1 MQEEKEKNDL
11 VTRMDAEAPNP
22 SDSVSMMDQ
31 HYTNETPLLNQDPQP
46 IQEDQDFSSPR
57 ISSSPIKIDYS
68 QSNIDEIE
76 ELIESVVDEKWRDFG
91 NIGIWKE
98 KVRQEVGS
106 IKQELIRLENR
117 FENLQKA
124 ILNKVRS
131 YDENIIEVGS
141 NIKALEKVF
150 SKILDPLTSNIKDLD
165 KITKELKKR

>member
-1 MQEEKEKNDL
+1 M
-11 VTRMDAEAPNP
+11 
-22 SDSVSMMDQ
+22 
-31 HYTNETPLLNQDPQP
+31 LNL
-46 IQEDQDFSSPR
+46 
-57 ISSSPIKIDYS
+57 KIDYS

-76 ELIESVVDEKWRDFG
+76 ELIESVVDEKWRDFIGDFG